1 MLWNQIDAHVLQ
13 QWSVAWLLIPE
24 AVEDDDEVV
33 DKDEGEYKVADK
45 DEAEYKGVN
54 ERSLHSFHRQSNSP
68 RREIPFDTR
77 PSAAFVGYFNLKFI
91 VFIIL

>member
-33 DKDEGEYKVADK
+33 DKDEAEYKVADK
-45 DEAEYKGVN
+45 DEAEYKGEN
-54 ERSLHSFHRQSNSP
+54 ERSLHSFHRQSNP
-68 RREIPFDTR
+68 TRREIPFDTR